1 MLPLECGLQDS
12 QFAFGFHSACDT
24 CCACS
29 RSLLIALVLFPF
41 MAIAKL
47 TPARGV
53 ECTMS
58 SVNSVTSEREG
69 FGLFIV
75 LLVVWDPI
83 LLGFQIFHFQ
93 VRKLSYKCYKLLNKI
108 TVTVINSVSNQYL
121 VFTCR

>member
-1 MLPLECGLQDS
+1 ML
-12 QFAFGFHSACDT
+12 F
-24 CCACS
+24 
-29 RSLLIALVLFPF
+29 SLWLFPR
-41 MAIAKL
+41 L
-47 TPARGV
+47 TYVSAGNV
-53 ECTMS
+53 ACIVK
-58 SVNSVTSEREG
+58 SVNSITSEREG

-75 LLVVWDPI
+75 VHVVWDPI